1 MFPWINFNNMLILL
15 GQKLCSFFSKLCQKL
30 CQHNTQD
37 SRGQQKSSLKTKTR
51 AFFSL
56 SFLWVQPTLKNPL
69 TAKHEGV
76 SSSRPK
82 ERTNTLIYSPNQHEE
97 HPDLFFHMGAPR
109 NHTISVVTAQNSV
122 APMFPLHVRLFNKL
136 LHTILLESLCRM
148 PLISSLKWND

>member
-15 GQKLCSFFSKLCQKL
+15 GQKLCSFFPNYAKNYVSTI
-30 CQHNTQD
+30 HRTREG
-37 SRGQQKSSLKTKTR
+37 SRNQAWK
-51 AFFSL
+51 